1 MAALGNIL
9 WHFPFLGFV
18 NAIFTYLF
26 GLLLTITVVAAPIGL
41 GLMEYGKFL
50 FAPFSHAM
58 VSKSELGVRQNKL
71 WQTYSTIVTI
81 LYIPFGIISSVIAAL
96 QVAGLFLNPSSTVVN
111 LKLPF
116 KGHYSAWEEVLAPR
130 SSFTSRT
137 DGGIATPA
145 PCNTLPHTPLSGVR
159 SRYRFP

>member
-1 MAALGNIL
+1 MTALGNIL
-9 WHFPFLGFV
+9 WYFPFLGFV

-50 FAPFSHAM
+50 LAPFSHAM

-81 LYIPFGIISSVIAAL
+81 LYIPFGIIASVIAIF
-96 QVAGLFLNPSSTVVN
+96 QVAGLFLTIVGIPVAIVVAKSLGTYLNPVN
-111 LKLPF
+111 K
-116 KGHYSAWEEVLAPR
+116 KCISQMATEELRRRRAANEL
-130 SSFTSRT
+130 
-137 DGGIATPA
+137 G
-145 PCNTLPHTPLSGVR
+145 
-159 SRYRFP
+159 RYQK